1 MTASTETPSPQRTQ
15 HDASRARRPRR
26 RLAVFDRAVIVL
38 LAAALA
44 FVYIGFF
51 FPDPRLAKVVRS
63 FLDAVRIA
71 FPVIALVILL
81 LYAGLRTRRVRFTS
95 LVLIILGLVSALLV
109 TYPVAANIYYR
120 SFNKKLGDYHPYLQL
135 APPVFKPQT
144 APPGERPFRVFCVG
158 GSTTEFRD
166 SRGRGWPDRVQTLL
180 QGAVPGRPMEVYN
193 LGRQWY
199 TSQHLLIN
207 YAANLRSLKPDVLV
221 VMEAVNDLLH
231 NADFCYYS
239 FGPFREDYGH
249 FQGPVYRLIRR
260 PTLEDAVLRVLRSMW
275 YYPSR
280 AVVDASSFPGLV
292 PFERNLRSLIDLA
305 RADGVR
311 VVLMT
316 QPSLFKETMSTEEDA
331 ALIMIHVEAVG
342 PTKQWSAATGRRGM
356 ERYNDVIR
364 RVAIEQ
370 GVTLIDLDTAI
381 PKSLEYFQDD
391 VHYKDPGFDF
401 VASTVAMHLRASG
414 LLGPRDG
421 D

>member
-1 MTASTETPSPQRTQ
+1 MTATTEIPAPQETK
-15 HDASRARRPRR
+15 HDRPRARRPRR
-26 RLAVFDRAVIVL
+26 RLSVFDRAVIVL
-38 LAAALA
+38 LAAGLA

-51 FPDPRLAKVVRS
+51 FPDPRLANVVRS

-71 FPVIALVILL
+71 FPLVALIILL
-81 LYAGLRTRRVRFTS
+81 LYAGLRTRRVRFTA
-95 LVLIILGLVSALLV
+95 LILAVIGLVSALLIV
-109 TYPVAANIYYR
+109 YPVAANVYYR

-135 APPVFKPQT
+135 APPEFKPQT
-144 APPGERPFRVFCVG
+144 APPGERPFRIFCVG

-166 SRGRGWPDRVQTLL
+166 GRGLGWPDRVQTLL
-180 QGAVPGRPMEVYN
+180 QGAVAGRPVEVYN

-199 TSQHLLIN
+199 TSLHILIN
-207 YAANLRSLKPDVLV
+207 YAANLRPLKPDVLV

-260 PTLEDAVLRVLRSMW
+260 PTLEDTVLQVLRSMW

-311 VVLMT
+311 LVLMT
-316 QPSLFKETMSTEEDA
+316 QPSLFKETMSAEEDA
-331 ALIMIHVEAVG
+331 ALVMIHVEAVG
-342 PTKQWSAATGRRGM
+342 PTKQWSTATGRRGM

-364 RVAIEQ
+364 RVAIDQ
-370 GVTLIDLDTAI
+370 GVTLIDLDTTI
-381 PKSLEYFQDD
+381 PKSLDYFQDD
-391 VHYKDPGFDF
+391 VHYKAPGFDL
-401 VASTVAMHLRASG
+401 VASTVAMQLRASG
-414 LLGPRDG
+414 LLGPRNG

>member
-1 MTASTETPSPQRTQ
+1 MTAPTENPSPQDGQ
-15 HDASRARRPRR
+15 PDAPRFRRPRR
-26 RLAVFDRAVIVL
+26 RLSGFDRAVILL

-44 FVYIGFF
+44 FVYIGLF

-63 FLDAVRIA
+63 FLDIARIGFPAV
-71 FPVIALVILL
+71 ALVILL
-81 LYAGLRTRRVRFTS
+81 LYAGLRTRRVRFT
-95 LVLIILGLVSALLV
+95 VLILIVVGLISALLV
-109 TYPVAANIYYR
+109 MYPVAANVYYR

-135 APPVFKPQT
+135 APPDFKPQT
-144 APPGERPFRVFCVG
+144 APPGERPFRIFCVG

-180 QGAVPGRPMEVYN
+180 QGAVAGRPVEVYN

-199 TSQHLLIN
+199 TSQHILIH
-207 YAANLRSLKPDVLV
+207 YAANLRPLKPEVLV
-221 VMEAVNDLLH
+221 AMEAVNDLLH

-260 PTLEDAVLRVLRSMW
+260 PTLEDTVLRVLRSMW

-280 AVVDASSFPGLV
+280 AVVDASAFPGLV

-316 QPSLFKETMSTEEDA
+316 QPNLFKETMSAEEDA
-331 ALIMIHVEAVG
+331 ALVMIHIEAVG
-342 PTKQWSAATGRRGM
+342 PTKRWSTATGRRGM

-364 RVAIEQ
+364 RVAIDQ
-370 GVTLIDLDTAI
+370 GVALIDLETTI

-391 VHYKDPGFDF
+391 VHYKDPGFDL

-414 LLGPRDG
+414 VLGSRDG
-421 D
+421 K